1 MIEGPDGPRTG
12 AFDVDKYLDELE
24 HEFIAIAGD
33 SVGEIQRLIDG
44 MEESGAVE
52 AGSLRAITRLTHT
65 LKGNGGT
72 FGFPNISL
80 IAHRIEDYVGH
91 AGPAVS
97 PTSLRQ
103 FYDRM
108 EDVLLRRL
116 PPDGEAERVIE
127 GLPRAVS
134 FDLADIVRQ
143 EVDVVLVMENATQ
156 ARLVRREFEACG
168 YSVVLIPNTLE
179 ALDYIHRVAPDL
191 VVASAVMPGLS
202 GVELL
207 IMLKALPATRDLPCA
222 LLTSLSSGGSE
233 LDALPADVPL
243 IHKGQ
248 RFSDDFAQALSQLRI
263 T

>member
-1 MIEGPDGPRTG
+1 
-12 AFDVDKYLDELE
+12 VDKYLDELE
-24 HEFIAIAGD
+24 HEFIAVAGD
-33 SVGEIQRLIDG
+33 SVGEIQHLIDG
-44 MEESGAVE
+44 MEESGIVSPE
-52 AGSLRAITRLTHT
+52 ALRAITRLTHT

-80 IAHRIEDYVGH
+80 IAHRFEDYMGH
-91 AGPAVS
+91 AGAGVS
-97 PTSLRQ
+97 ATSLRQ

-108 EDVLLRRL
+108 EDVLSRRL
-116 PPDGEAERVIE
+116 PPDGDAERVIE

-179 ALDYIHRVAPDL
+179 ALDYIRRVTPDL
-191 VVASAVMPGLS
+191 VVASAVMPGLT

-207 IMLKALPATRDLPCA
+207 IMLKALPATRGIPCA
-222 LLTSLSSGGSE
+222 LLTSLVAGGHD

-248 RFSDDFAQALSQLRI
+248 RFSEDFAQALAQLKI